1 MDHPADVRR
10 PHLFTT
16 LRSPDHFLD
25 SLYTLPTC
33 TRHCSPFLR
42 RKMALSDDCR
52 LLMVCSLHHH
62 IATLSDDLPAA
73 PSLTLR
79 ASPGQGMHVHVSRK
93 THASQL
99 KKDKDFVSLS
109 ESGSTCTFFHQG
121 WSRLAMQINETA
133 FAIVGAERE
142 AFEILRNEACST
154 CLTTLFRSHAV
165 TDHFPICSPASECP
179 HHRRA

>member
-1 MDHPADVRR
+1 
-10 PHLFTT
+10 
-16 LRSPDHFLD
+16 
-25 SLYTLPTC
+25 
-33 TRHCSPFLR
+33 
-42 RKMALSDDCR
+42 
-52 LLMVCSLHHH
+52 MVCPSRHHG
-62 IATLSDDLPAA
+62 AMLSEDLLVA

-79 ASPGQGMHVHVSRK
+79 ASPGQGMHVHVARK

-142 AFEILRNEACST
+142 AFEILRNEVFST
-154 CLTTLFRSHAV
+154 GSAALFRSRAHTGV
-165 TDHFPICSPASECP
+165 DHFSICSPASECT